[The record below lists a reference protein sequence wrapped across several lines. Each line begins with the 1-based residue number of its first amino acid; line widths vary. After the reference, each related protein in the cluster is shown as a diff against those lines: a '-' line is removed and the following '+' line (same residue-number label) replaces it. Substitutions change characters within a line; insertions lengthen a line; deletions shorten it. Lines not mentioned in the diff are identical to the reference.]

1 MKSKVEELLDTFKFR
16 DAQKDAMNLA
26 RIGNRYITECE
37 PWKIWKTDTKRVE
50 TILYVCLQLCA
61 NLAIAF
67 EPFLPFSSRKL
78 RDMLNMDS
86 FEWEQL
92 GNMGILPSGKK
103 LGEPSLLFEKI
114 EDSVIEAQLR
124 KLEDTKKVNEAENY
138 EPEPVKENVD
148 FDTFE
153 KLDIRVGLVT
163 SCEKIKKS
171 KKLLKFHIDDG
182 TKGGRTILSGI
193 AAYYEDPQELV
204 GKQVLFVANF
214 APRQMMGEESQGMIL
229 SAVNFDG
236 TLSVTTTSTDVKPG
250 SQVG

>member
-1 MKSKVEELLDTFKFR
+1 
-16 DAQKDAMNLA
+16 
-26 RIGNRYITECE
+26 
-37 PWKIWKTDTKRVE
+37 
-50 TILYVCLQLCA
+50 
-61 NLAIAF
+61 
-67 EPFLPFSSRKL
+67 
-78 RDMLNMDS
+78 MLNIDS

-92 GNMGILPSGKK
+92 GNMGILPSGKQ

-114 EDSVIEAQLR
+114 EDSVIEAQLQ
-124 KLEDTKKVNEAENY
+124 KLENTKKVNEAENY

-182 TKGGRTILSGI
+182 TKDGRTILSGI